1 MTSFIF
7 LFSNES
13 ILLKKKKKIFH
24 WVMRSTCSAAHLW
37 PTVGQKRYFFATS
50 FNFPGSHNAKLQVA
64 TRAMNYPLEVPEI
77 CSQRRL
83 VVSTFYASHQASSFP
98 AILHNLTNWQGA
110 VARAH
115 THTHKLCCVLF
126 LFVYF
131 KWRFL
136 IVVCSAHNLK
146 CFIFSKNTNMR
157 CRAGHDRRRGSVM
170 PQGMPLVPRKP

>member
-1 MTSFIF
+1 
-7 LFSNES
+7 
-13 ILLKKKKKIFH
+13 
-24 WVMRSTCSAAHLW
+24 MRSTCSAAHLW

-115 THTHKLCCVLF
+115 THTHTNCVAYCFCSYILNDDFSSWSVRHTTWSVLF
-126 LFVYF
+126 SQKIPTCVVEQVMTEDAEALCPRACLLF
-131 KWRFL
+131 RASHNL
-136 IVVCSAHNLK
+136 IVMAVACSLFGQRTKKEN
-146 CFIFSKNTNMR
+146 
-157 CRAGHDRRRGSVM
+157 G
-170 PQGMPLVPRKP
+170 